1 MESLGARVMGQFSLF
16 VQIAGVALILGIWT
30 AVRQTSRR
38 RRFDA
43 WWIGLLALVLGLASY
58 AVGVFVAGNADG
70 DSVALP
76 FMLAYTSLEYVS
88 GFYFYIGACRV
99 SGIRPHPRARLL
111 LALAIVAYAVLAMLH
126 FPFLQAFA
134 VHSLFI
140 GIAYTAAALAL
151 RRALRTLGG
160 PGLRIVAASLVVL
173 ALTFLSYTPFLLSSM
188 IVSAPGTSSFDG
200 GIYVALSA
208 YAKMLVEIVIAIGM
222 FVAEID
228 RVNEALQSANV
239 RLLAA
244 QERLNELASTDALTG
259 LRNRGALER
268 ARASGR
274 FDSGYVVCLDL
285 DGLKTINDRYGHPLG
300 DRAICAF
307 AENLREYAEHRDAAF
322 RIGGDEFMLVFIAES
337 EREIVIR
344 MQTLQREISVVLDDG
359 TELALHASFGIARF
373 DDPRAFGKAVALADA
388 RLYAH
393 KARSR

>member
-1 MESLGARVMGQFSLF
+1 MGQFSLF
-16 VQIAGVALILGIWT
+16 VQIAGVALIFGIWT

-43 WWIGLLALVLGLASY
+43 WWICLLALILGLASY
-58 AVGVFVAGNADG
+58 ALGVLLAGKADG
-70 DSVALP
+70 DSVAVP
-76 FMLAYTSLEYVS
+76 FAIAYTSLAYVS
-88 GFYFYIGACRV
+88 GFYFYVGACRL
-99 SGIRPHPRARLL
+99 SGVRPHPRALVL
-111 LALAIVAYAVLAMLH
+111 LALAIVAYALLAILR
-126 FPFLQAFA
+126 LQFREAFA
-134 VHSLFI
+134 VHSLFV
-140 GIAYTAAALAL
+140 GVAYTAAALAL

-173 ALTFLSYTPFLLSSM
+173 ALTFLSYTPFLLYAM
-188 IVSAPGTSSFDG
+188 ITSAPDASAFDG
-200 GIYVALSA
+200 GAYVALSA

-268 ARASGR
+268 ARASGK
-274 FDSGYVVCLDL
+274 FASGYVVCLDL

-300 DRAICAF
+300 DRAIRTF
-307 AENLREYAEHRDAAF
+307 AESLLGYAEHRDAAF
-322 RIGGDEFMLVFIAES
+322 RIGGDEFLLVFTAES

-344 MQTLQREISVVLDDG
+344 MQTLQREIGVALDDG
-359 TELALHASFGIARF
+359 TELALHASFGIAQF
-373 DDPRAFGKAVALADA
+373 DDPSTFAKAVALADA

>member
-43 WWIGLLALVLGLASY
+43 WWIGLLALVLGLTSY
-58 AVGVFVAGNADG
+58 AVGVLIAGRADG
-70 DSVALP
+70 DSVPLP
-76 FMLAYTSLEYVS
+76 FMIAYTSLEYVS
-88 GFYFYIGACRV
+88 GFYFYVGACRL
-99 SGIRPHPRARLL
+99 SGTRPHPRALAL
-111 LALAIVAYAVLAMLH
+111 LAFAIAAYAVLAVLRV
-126 FPFLQAFA
+126 PFLQAFA
-134 VHSLFI
+134 VHSIFI
-140 GIAYTAAALAL
+140 GIAYGAAALAL

-160 PGLRIVAASLVVL
+160 PGLRIVAASLVAL
-173 ALTFLSYTPFLLSSM
+173 ALTFLSYTPFLLYSTLA
-188 IVSAPGTSSFDG
+188 SAPGASSFDG

-228 RVNEALQSANV
+228 RVNEALQSANA
-239 RLLAA
+239 RLIAA
-244 QERLNELASTDALTG
+244 HERLNELASTDALTG

-268 ARASGR
+268 ARAER
-274 FDSGYVVCLDL
+274 QFDSGYVVCLDL

-300 DRAICAF
+300 DRAIQTF
-307 AENLREYAEHRDAAF
+307 AEHLRACAEHRDLAF
-322 RIGGDEFMLVFIAES
+322 RIGGDEFMLVFTAES

-344 MQTLQREISVVLDDG
+344 MQTLQREIGVALDDG
-359 TELALHASFGIARF
+359 TELPLHASFGIAHF
-373 DDPRAFGKAVALADA
+373 DDPSAFGKAVALADA